1 MYLLQGNIRVE
12 WPGWTDTPSGIKGY
26 ELEIF
31 KMQKYEDELG
41 VPTDYLISHQF
52 NQIVTHFDVELGDP
66 GMSLNHI
73 KLFNKKSIFT
83 LFIFYIKGCTAFCS

>member
-1 MYLLQGNIRVE
+1 
-12 WPGWTDTPSGIKGY
+12 
-26 ELEIF
+26 
-31 KMQKYEDELG
+31 MQKYEDELG

-52 NQIVTHFDVELGDP
+52 NQIVTQFDVELADP
-66 GMSLNHI
+66 GMSLNQI